1 MTNLEYLI
9 ILLLATIFLI
19 IFSKKK
25 QKIGNFLRV
34 LDIPKEGKIHK
45 SITPLIG
52 SFPIFILSLVLLIYL
67 NPDNSKAVIFKIFL
81 FSYLFLLM
89 GYLDDRYSLNAYLK
103 LGLSF
108 ALVFVAVNS
117 VELLVIN
124 KIYIET
130 FNKFIIFNDIKI
142 FFTILCILLLI
153 NALNLLDGIN
163 GLASG
168 FASFWLL
175 SLSLLLN
182 DEKISS
188 LFLVLSLFMF
198 INTYQI
204 IKGKYFLGDSGS
216 LFLGCLVGL
225 LTIYTYNRLLEIDNF
240 ISVEKIFVFFMIP
253 GLDMFRLFL
262 SRLTKKKDPFSR
274 DLNHLHH
281 ILINK
286 FNLNITLLIYLLLFL
301 STNLLSYFNVI
312 SAWLIITIYLTIYIF
327 FIFSYKKKL
336 KNTS

>member
-1 MTNLEYLI
+1 M
-9 ILLLATIFLI
+9 
-19 IFSKKK
+19 
-25 QKIGNFLRV
+25 
-34 LDIPKEGKIHK
+34 DIPKEGKIHK

-52 SFPIFILSLVLLIYL
+52 SFPIFILSLVCVIYL

-81 FSYLFLLM
+81 FSYLFLLL

-188 LFLVLSLFMF
+188 LFWYYLYL
-198 INTYQI
+198 
-204 IKGKYFLGDSGS
+204 
-216 LFLGCLVGL
+216 CLL
-225 LTIYTYNRLLEIDNF
+225 
-240 ISVEKIFVFFMIP
+240 
-253 GLDMFRLFL
+253 
-262 SRLTKKKDPFSR
+262 
-274 DLNHLHH
+274 
-281 ILINK
+281 ILIK
-286 FNLNITLLIYLLLFL
+286 L
-301 STNLLSYFNVI
+301 SKGS
-312 SAWLIITIYLTIYIF
+312 IF
-327 FIFSYKKKL
+327 
-336 KNTS
+336 